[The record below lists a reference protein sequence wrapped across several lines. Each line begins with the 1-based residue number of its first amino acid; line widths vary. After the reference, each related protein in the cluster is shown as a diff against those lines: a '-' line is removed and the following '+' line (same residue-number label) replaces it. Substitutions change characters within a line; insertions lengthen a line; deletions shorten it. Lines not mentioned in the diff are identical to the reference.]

1 LKYKKYIQLNLAYH
15 IMNKILLI
23 VVSALFLIGSN
34 YSLNIFAQE
43 HASPVVDHNAEYNLE
58 ISVGIAHWLTGIG
71 TIALAIALI
80 RTFKHME
87 AVTKMTSIET
97 EYRLRPWIGPT
108 GPIKK
113 MEKSINDDCQF
124 DIPIKNFGELAANA
138 VTAKF
143 VKSTEPVTRESLKS
157 NDENIYDLGPVM
169 PTMEKHYWFFINSE
183 IWKKADAGLEPLYT
197 GLYFEYSTGSKKV
210 GYGMLSEYNST
221 AKNFIHKD
229 MWID

>member
-1 LKYKKYIQLNLAYH
+1 
-15 IMNKILLI
+15 MNKILMTSI
-23 VVSALFLIGSN
+23 VGILFLISFS
-34 YSLNIFAQE
+34 YSSSVFAQE
-43 HASPVVDHNAEYNLE
+43 EHISESIEHADKEYDLE
-58 ISVGIAHWLTGIG
+58 VLVGIAHWLTGVG
-71 TIALAIALI
+71 TIVLAIALI

-108 GPIKK
+108 GPITK
-113 MEKSINDDCQF
+113 MEKSISDDCQF

-143 VKSTEPVTRESLKS
+143 IKSTEPLTRESLQS
-157 NDENIYDLGPVM
+157 NSGSSYDLGPVM
-169 PTMEKHYWFFINSE
+169 PTMEKHYWFFIDSE
-183 IWKKADAGLEPLYT
+183 LWEKADAGSEPLHI
-197 GLYFEYSTGSKKV
+197 GLYFEYTIAGKKS

-229 MWID
+229 MWIDN